1 MNNNEIDLGIGRS
14 LEKFKSAPAALFE
27 NDEIS
32 TNPSSIADE
41 LGYEGSLAIDVL
53 EERIRFY
60 QRRTVEDAIE
70 LGKYLLLLKSVTEHG
85 DFQGRIESLGFSY
98 RSAAKFMQA
107 AGRIAKSATA
117 AVLAKQVKS
126 MKGFL
131 ELLTLEDDDIQNILE
146 LDDLDRMSASQ
157 LRNLARKLRE
167 DKDTVQTRLNT
178 AESRLD
184 RLQRGI
190 AATDPD
196 MPKETVIA
204 RAYCMNAQKA
214 VELKLEGLM
223 RNFTQEARAETEE
236 ARLRLEQEWVAANVI
251 AARALDVIARMR
263 ELAPFE
269 LPSRIMG
276 QHILTPEEA
285 ERWLIDSRMLENTEG
300 VEEALLHDPA
310 PERRGRGRP
319 RKENTKA

>member
-1 MNNNEIDLGIGRS
+1 MNDNEIDLGIGIG
-14 LEKFKSAPAALFE
+14 LEKSKVPPAALL
-27 NDEIS
+27 EITERATS
-32 TNPSSIADE
+32 PLDIAAE
-41 LGYEGSLAIDVL
+41 LGYEGSLAVDTL

-60 QRRTVEDAIE
+60 QLRTVEAALE
-70 LGKYLLLLKSVTEHG
+70 TGKFLILLKSVTEHG
-85 DFQGRIESLGFSY
+85 EFQTRIEALGFSY

-107 AGRIAKSATA
+107 AGRISKSAA
-117 AVLAKQVKS
+117 AAHLAKQVKS

-167 DKDTVQTRLNT
+167 EKDTVQTRLNT
-178 AESRLD
+178 AETRIE
-184 RLQRGI
+184 RLQRGAS
-190 AATDPD
+190 AADPD

-204 RAYCMNAQKA
+204 RAYCMGAMKA
-214 VELKLEGLM
+214 AELKLEGLF
-223 RNFTQEARAETEE
+223 RNFAQEASAETED
-236 ARLRLEQEWVAANVI
+236 ARLRLEQEWVAANTI

-285 ERWLIDSRMLENTEG
+285 ERWLIDSRMLENADG
-300 VEEALLHDPA
+300 IEEASLHEPA

-319 RKENTKA
+319 RKEA